1 MLDFGADG
9 RVGVSVQVD
18 GAPFGER
25 TEPMEWSNPLDG
37 KALEDVRWYLEDYL
51 RAPFAVY
58 EERGQRIHESLKPL
72 GQALFASVFG
82 QGAAREAYLEARARG
97 ELGEVVVRAAD
108 PAVLG
113 LPWEL
118 MCDPALT
125 SPMALS
131 GVALTRMLPSQ
142 APGSRF
148 RTTDERL
155 RVLMVIARPEGEQ
168 DVGYQMV
175 ARRIL
180 PLLSGLRGSVE
191 LTVLRPPTLRRFEQV
206 VEAAAAQGT
215 PFQVVHFDGH
225 GAFTAAPS
233 ASGGGT
239 PDPLR
244 FAATRRGVL
253 SFEDAQGG
261 AEYVAAETVGQVLAA
276 GKVPLVVLNACQ
288 SGQVGGELEAGIAT
302 RLLTGGAVSVV
313 AMAYSVY
320 AVAAAEF
327 MAIFYEHLF
336 AGDTVTRAV
345 AAARRHLAVENRRPS
360 AKGRLEL
367 ADWVIPVHYARTDLS
382 FPSLRSQPVSPG
394 NAPLATIMQRVRG
407 GAATA
412 LPAGGAAHV
421 ERDLAAFG
429 GLFVGRDG
437 PLYRLD
443 TAARLQ
449 HVVVVHGPG
458 GTGKTELAKAFARW
472 WRDTGGVG
480 SPGWIVW
487 YSFEPGVASFGLDG
501 AVTAAGLH
509 LAGPDFALL
518 DEEQR
523 REALLQILEEH
534 RVLLIW
540 DNFESAVTMPDSTGA
555 TPTLDPAEQA
565 QITAFLTR
573 VRERGT
579 GAIVI
584 TSRTP
589 ETWLG
594 PATRR
599 ITVGGLSRADAAE
612 YTDLLL
618 APYPAARTRRK
629 DKAFGELLTWLD
641 GHPLSM
647 RLTLPQLEHTNP
659 STLLGTLRGL
669 TPPSNPTTGLEL
681 ADRHSSLAGSI
692 AASIRHLTPEQQDA
706 LTVLALLHGVADED
720 VLAWFSEHS
729 ATPEQFSGFNV
740 ENWRGTL
747 ERAAG
752 LGLLDPIGAGMYE
765 IHPALPAY
773 LAAHWQNRYPGTYEQ
788 QREQSAEALLAA
800 HAVLGGWLS
809 QQLQGTGVGTAMAIL
824 EWQRRNLGA
833 QLGHAL
839 DHAQWTEAA
848 EIAEP
853 LV

>member
-1 MLDFGADG
+1 MDRLVVDFASDG

-18 GAPFGER
+18 GAQEGER
-25 TEPMEWSNPLDG
+25 SALVEWSNPLDRE
-37 KALEDVRWYLEDYL
+37 ALEDVRWYLEDYL

-58 EERGQRIHESLKPL
+58 EERGQKVHESLRAF

-82 QGAAREAYLEARARG
+82 AGAAREAYLEARARG
-97 ELGEVVVRAAD
+97 ELGEVVVRSSD

-125 SPMALS
+125 SPLALS

-148 RTTDERL
+148 RAQGERL
-155 RVLMVIARPEGEQ
+155 RVLMVIARPDGER

-180 PLLSGLRGSVE
+180 PLLAGLRGTVE
-191 LTVLRPPTLRRFEQV
+191 LTVLRPPTLHRFEQI
-206 VEAAAAQGT
+206 VESAANENV

-225 GAFTAAPS
+225 GAFTAVPS
-233 ASGGGT
+233 AGGGGV

-244 FAATRRGVL
+244 FVASRRGVL
-253 SFEDAQGG
+253 SFENAQGG
-261 AEYVAAETVGQVLAA
+261 AEYVSAEKVGQVLAA
-276 GKVPLVVLNACQ
+276 GKAPLVVLNACQ

-327 MAIFYEHLF
+327 MAIFYERLF

-360 AKGRLEL
+360 AKGQLEL
-367 ADWVIPVHYARTDLS
+367 ADWMIPVHYARTGLS
-382 FPSLRSQPVSPG
+382 FPSLRSQITAAGDS
-394 NAPLATIMQRVRG
+394 PLAAIMQRVRG
-407 GAATA
+407 SAATA
-412 LPAGGAAHV
+412 LPAADV
-421 ERDLAAFG
+421 RRTDRDLTAFG
-429 GLFVGRDG
+429 GVFVGRDG
-437 PLYRLD
+437 PLYTLD

-472 WRDTGGVG
+472 WRDTGGVEA
-480 SPGWIVW
+480 PGWIVW
-487 YSFEPGVASFGLDG
+487 HSFEPGIASFGLDG

-509 LAGPDFALL
+509 LAGADFALL
-518 DEEQR
+518 DSAQR
-523 REALLQILEEH
+523 REALLQFLEQH

-540 DNFESAVTMPDSTGA
+540 DNFESAVTMPDPTGA
-555 TPTLDPAEQA
+555 TPALDAAEQA
-565 QITAFLTR
+565 QITAFLAR
-573 VRERGT
+573 VRERAV

-594 PATRR
+594 SATRR
-599 ITVGGLSRADAAE
+599 LAVRGLSKADAAE

-618 APYPAARTRRK
+618 APYPAAREHRN

-647 RLTLPQLEHTNP
+647 RLTLPQLEHTDP
-659 STLLGTLRGL
+659 SVLLRALRGV
-669 TPPSNPTTGLEL
+669 TPPPNPAASPEPT
-681 ADRHSSLAGSI
+681 DRHNSLAASI
-692 AASIRHLTPEQQDA
+692 ATSIRHLTPGQQDA
-706 LTVLALLHGVADED
+706 MTVLALLHGVADED
-720 VLAWFSEHS
+720 VLAVFSAS
-729 ATPEQFSGFNV
+729 DVVPEQFRGLSV
-740 ENWRGTL
+740 EEWRGTL

-752 LGLLDPIGAGMYE
+752 LGLLDRSARACIKSTLRCRPTLPPAGR
-765 IHPALPAY
+765 IDTPPDTRRS
-773 LAAHWQNRYPGTYEQ
+773 AHRPP
-788 QREQSAEALLAA
+788 
-800 HAVLGGWLS
+800 
-809 QQLQGTGVGTAMAIL
+809 MPC
-824 EWQRRNLGA
+824 
-833 QLGHAL
+833 LGHTHSSARG
-839 DHAQWTEAA
+839 
-848 EIAEP
+848 
-853 LV
+853 